1 MQIGNYILDKE
12 QTEVVIDEN
21 KHTLVVAGAGSGK
34 TLTILGK
41 ISYLVNIKNIKEQ
54 EILCI
59 SFTRAASDS
68 LKNKIKKN
76 LNLNV
81 NVYTFH
87 KLALEI
93 LKEHNYEIA
102 TEETLDLIIDDFF
115 KDVITSK
122 KNIIFKYLKVKNISE
137 YLKKDKEIKELKNL
151 ISKFI
156 HLFKSNDL
164 IVNNFLNYHKEIRK
178 IKNIFNYK
186 KEKYLLI
193 IIINIYLKYQRYLK
207 DNNEIDFDDML
218 KYAKESVDNNKVI
231 NTYKYIIIDEFQD
244 TSLVRFNLI
253 QSILNKTNASLLVV
267 GDDFQSIYRFTGCD
281 LNLFL
286 NFKNLF
292 TNANILKIQSTYRNS
307 NELIKIA
314 GSFIM
319 KNKEQIKKDLSSSK
333 HLDKPIEI
341 IYYNDEK
348 TVLEKLI
355 SKIDKNEIM
364 ILGRNN
370 NDIYKYLNEKLKIK
384 ENKIIY
390 KNSNILYY
398 TVHKSKGLESENV
411 IVLNML
417 DSILGF
423 PNKIN
428 DERILR
434 LVSPKC
440 TSFPYSEERRL
451 FYVALTRTKN
461 KVYLLTKKGKESIF
475 IKELINNYKKELA
488 ISIID

>member
-1 MQIGNYILDKE
+1 M
-12 QTEVVIDEN
+12 
-21 KHTLVVAGAGSGK
+21 
-34 TLTILGK
+34 
-41 ISYLVNIKNIKEQ
+41 
-54 EILCI
+54 
-59 SFTRAASDS
+59 
-68 LKNKIKKN
+68 
-76 LNLNV
+76 
-81 NVYTFH
+81 
-87 KLALEI
+87 
-93 LKEHNYEIA
+93 
-102 TEETLDLIIDDFF
+102 
-115 KDVITSK
+115 
-122 KNIIFKYLKVKNISE
+122 
-137 YLKKDKEIKELKNL
+137 
-151 ISKFI
+151 
-156 HLFKSNDL
+156 
-164 IVNNFLNYHKEIRK
+164 
-178 IKNIFNYK
+178 
-186 KEKYLLI
+186 
-193 IIINIYLKYQRYLK
+193 
-207 DNNEIDFDDML
+207 
-218 KYAKESVDNNKVI
+218 
-231 NTYKYIIIDEFQD
+231 
-244 TSLVRFNLI
+244 RFNLI